1 MRVAMASQV
10 APPGGA
16 VSADVLEENN
26 TALLTEMQDVVND
39 QLAVRDEAL
48 KILQGKLREVRG
60 SAAGIE

>member
-1 MRVAMASQV
+1 M
-10 APPGGA
+10 
-16 VSADVLEENN
+16 SADVLEENN